1 MKKRRLNKRTDGR
14 SILKEPAKLRLYIP
28 TYRRT
33 TFQKTFGLLPRK
45 WQKRV
50 TFVCDVEDE
59 PKLRKLL
66 KRERY
71 AKLWVVPRSIKTI
84 AQKRAWIIE
93 NTSATI
99 LLMLDDDL
107 RFCTRHYKEKKSK
120 AEGGSDKS
128 SQINST
134 YEQIDEAL
142 TRIENMLQKYAHV
155 GISAKQ
161 GNNNMP
167 GRGFAK
173 NVRMIYGLGY
183 QVATVRN
190 VCRLGRIEHRED
202 MDYTL
207 QLLRRGFAN
216 RVLLDHCVDQL
227 YNTPG
232 GASVDRKQK
241 DSDRDAELLAKLHSP
256 FVKVVEKKYKV
267 SQIRKEVIC
276 SWKKAFA
283 QGQRRAAAAR
293 R

>member
-1 MKKRRLNKRTDGR
+1 MKKKKRLLNKRTDGR
-14 SILKEPAKLRLYIP
+14 SKLKGEHKLRLYIP

-33 TFQKTFGLLPRK
+33 DFQKTFGLLPRK
-45 WQKRV
+45 WKKRV

-66 KRERY
+66 KREPY
-71 AKLWVVPRSIKTI
+71 AKLWVVPKSITTI
-84 AQKRAWIIE
+84 AKKRSWIIE
-93 NTSATI
+93 NTSSKI
-99 LLMLDDDL
+99 LMMFDDDL
-107 RFCTRHYKEKKSK
+107 RFCSRKYKTSVRL
-120 AEGGSDKS
+120 GDKS
-128 SQINST
+128 SQLNST
-134 YEQIDEAL
+134 HEQIDEAL
-142 TRIENMLQKYAHV
+142 MRIQKMLHRYAHV

-183 QVATVRN
+183 QVGVVRKF
-190 VCRLGRIEHRED
+190 CRLGRIEHRED

-207 QLLRRGFAN
+207 QLLRKGFAN

-241 DSDRDAELLAKLHSP
+241 DSDRDAELLAKLHKP

-267 SQIRKEVIC
+267 SMIRKEVVC

-283 QGQRRAAAAR
+283 QGQRRVAVAQS
-293 R
+293 